1 MDDKRMAALEE
12 YAELDDVAPDG
23 VLCVGLTDEDM
34 AFFEK
39 HTQERMA
46 KKREAQTQQK
56 VDRMYSGD
64 VSAIIAGIHSGN
76 DYLMMNAVLS
86 GAKHKIKDTS
96 FMDGLKKAQESEAVL
111 LGFSLKSVAE
121 AAYIFLT
128 GREYT
133 GEDAGIKTLIESEF
147 Q

>member
-1 MDDKRMAALEE
+1 MKQ
-12 YAELDDVAPDG
+12 V
-23 VLCVGLTDEDM
+23 
-34 AFFEK
+34 
-39 HTQERMA
+39 
-46 KKREAQTQQK
+46 QQK
-56 VDRMYSGD
+56 VDRMHSGD

-76 DYLMMNAVLS
+76 DYLTMNAVLS
-86 GAKHKIKDTS
+86 GAKYKIKDTA

-128 GREYT
+128 GGEYT
-133 GEDAGIKTLIESEF
+133 GNDAGIKTLIENEF